1 MLVGSL
7 AMSKIWIR
15 VNNTKICRQLLNIR
29 TPNVKLVYRKKILE
43 AEEASGEFELDLT
56 VYEDE
61 NCSTP
66 LGSGEVLVPNYIYA
80 KVDLVNEVVSDTTLY
95 VQVCSL
101 H

>member
-1 MLVGSL
+1 MLAGSS
-7 AMSKIWIR
+7 AISKIWIR
-15 VNNTKICRQLLNIR
+15 VNKTKVYRQLLNNR
-29 TPNVKLVYRKKILE
+29 TPNVELVYRKKILE

-66 LGSGEVLVPNYIYA
+66 LGSGEVLIPNYIYA
-80 KVDLVNEVVSDTTLY
+80 KVHLVNEDDPTLY